1 LQAPGT
7 KRPRRPA
14 PPAISARLGGWARV
28 ETHGSGE
35 IAAIAGT
42 ESVSLGTYGAPALR
56 CLQELRIGVALSA
69 LGSGNGSAGKEID
82 LLVRRLTSQGLLE
95 FRIGR
100 PEGGTDGLAVIEPQ
114 VRGYWPQM
122 PKLSDA
128 DTLALSRFAY
138 MRCRG
143 NETVLESP
151 LAGALFRIGDPK
163 LASFLAA
170 LAVPQQIK
178 QLRRQDGFPGA
189 ELLALLVDCG
199 ILFKTGHASKSNL
212 RLAEGDQYLALWDFH
227 DFLFHARS
235 TEGRH
240 ANPLGGI
247 YPHGGVIPPLP
258 AVRLPWPGPKIGLC
272 QFLDPRPEAMPPAA
286 KLLRERHSTR
296 SFNDG
301 HPVTLAELSQFL
313 DGAARVCPRPA
324 GAETSDDTDMP
335 AAARPYPSAG
345 GSYELELYLAVNIC
359 EGLPQGLY
367 HYDAAAHELT
377 PIEVPAREVKTLLAE
392 AASAMGVSDAP
403 QVLITIAARFGRVS
417 WKYSSIAYALILKD
431 VGVLTQTLYLMASG
445 MGLGGCAIGIANID
459 QFAKMTGIG
468 FHIEGPA
475 GQFALGR
482 PPARAT
488 D

>member
-1 LQAPGT
+1 M
-7 KRPRRPA
+7 KPRRRPV
-14 PPAISARLGGWARV
+14 PPIISARLGGWARL
-28 ETHGSGE
+28 ETHGSGS
-35 IAAIAGT
+35 IAAIIGT
-42 ESVSLGTYGAPALR
+42 ESMSLGTYGAPALG
-56 CLQELRIGVALSA
+56 CLQELRAGLPLGALA
-69 LGSGNGSAGKEID
+69 SGTGGMAKEID
-82 LLVRRLTSQGLLE
+82 LLVRRLANHGLLE

-100 PEGGTDGLAVIEPQ
+100 PQDGPDGLAVIEPQ
-114 VRGYWPQM
+114 IRGYWPQM
-122 PKLSDA
+122 PQLSDT

-138 MRCRG
+138 LRCRG
-143 NETVLESP
+143 NEMVLESP

-163 LASFLAA
+163 LLSFLAA
-170 LAVPQQIK
+170 LPVPRQIK
-178 QLRRQDGFPGA
+178 QLRQQDGFPGI

-199 ILFKTGHASKSNL
+199 ILFKTGHASESSL
-212 RLAEGDQYLALWDFH
+212 RLAEGDQDLALWDFH
-227 DFLFHARS
+227 DLLFHARS

-258 AVRLPWPGPKIGLC
+258 AERPPWPGSKIGLC
-272 QFLDPRPEAMPPAA
+272 QFLDRRPEAMAPAA

-296 SFNDG
+296 SFDDG
-301 HPVTLAELSQFL
+301 HPVTLAELSKFL
-313 DGAARVCPRPA
+313 DGAARILPRPA
-324 GAETSDDTDMP
+324 GVAASDDAGTP

-359 EGLPQGLY
+359 EGLPQGFY

-377 PIEVPAREVKTLLAE
+377 PIEVPAKELKTLLAE
-392 AASAMGVSDAP
+392 AAEAMGVSDAP
-403 QVLITIAARFGRVS
+403 QILITIAARFGRVS
-417 WKYSSIAYALILKD
+417 WKYSSIAYSLILKD
-431 VGVLTQTLYLMASG
+431 VGVLTQTLYLMSAG

-482 PPARAT
+482 PSANLP
-488 D
+488 